1 MSFIY
6 VFNSEARDELL
17 KLGLNMLK
25 EDLRQQIF
33 VFENPQVV
41 TFSMPDISYILSDT
55 LTF

>member
-6 VFNSEARDELL
+6 VFNSEAKDELL

-25 EDLRQQIF
+25 EDSRQQIF
-33 VFENPQVV
+33 VFENPQVM

>member
-25 EDLRQQIF
+25 EDSRQQIF